1 MAGGVEIRVLRM
13 EVTAAKRDRKAAGDT
28 QAEDQGT
35 VRGEQRG
42 IRLPAPARRAGP
54 RRRAGRRGARP
65 PAHARAGADSV
76 PAGAVAGGAAPA
88 GPGRVDT
95 PPRQTRFF
103 RGKTPGAKGLSADM
117 R

>member
-1 MAGGVEIRVLRM
+1 MAGSFEIRVLRM

-28 QAEDQGT
+28 QAEDQGA

-65 PAHARAGADSV
+65 PAHARAGADSL
-76 PAGAVAGGAAPA
+76 PAEAVAGVADRA
-88 GPGRVDT
+88 GRGRTASPTVH
-95 PPRQTRFF
+95 TRFSL
-103 RGKTPGAKGLSADM
+103 GKT
-117 R
+117 